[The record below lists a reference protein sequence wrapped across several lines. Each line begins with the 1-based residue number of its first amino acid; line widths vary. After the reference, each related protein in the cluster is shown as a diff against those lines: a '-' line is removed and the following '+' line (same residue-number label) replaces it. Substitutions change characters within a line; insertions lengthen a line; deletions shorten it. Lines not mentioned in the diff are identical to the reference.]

1 MAKVVFSGRRAGRS
15 DRVRL
20 SVEATPGS
28 ADSGGSSRLALV
40 TSGFGRELPAFI
52 VCPMCAWPHIV
63 ACVNYWIISLW
74 RKERPV
80 RTMTPEMREKMFT
93 LQMLLEYDLEDLRSR
108 KEL

>member
-1 MAKVVFSGRRAGRS
+1 LQRDWEHIFLLGVLIRAGHS
-15 DRVRL
+15 Y
-20 SVEATPGS
+20 
-28 ADSGGSSRLALV
+28 
-40 TSGFGRELPAFI
+40 FGVCRESPDFI
-52 VCPMCAWPHIV
+52 VLSHLRTAV
-63 ACVNYWIISLW
+63 YLACVNYWIISLW